1 MKKKLLRSLIK
12 NFLPP
17 IIYNKLKLLLGKKG
31 TYFNGGYKSW
41 DDSLVQSKGYDDKDI
56 LKKVLSSTLKVK
68 SGEIAYERDGILFD
82 RIEYSWQVLTGI
94 VWVAA
99 RNSGRLCVLDMGGS
113 LGTTYFQNSRFLNKI
128 NLSSWNI
135 VEQAHYVLAGKT
147 YIQDEILRFHDSI
160 ENCLNECVPNVVLI
174 SSSLQYMQDP
184 SAVLESLSRIGADAI
199 IIDRTII
206 NNSKSNIIYVQ
217 HATPSVGG
225 SYPCYSISESWLIDT
240 LEKTYDLV
248 ESFDS
253 LLFPELT
260 TINST
265 LKGYIFSKK
274 NIKD

>member
-1 MKKKLLRSLIK
+1 MRSLIK
-12 NFLPP
+12 NLLPP
-17 IIYNKLKLLLGKKG
+17 IIYTILKLLLGKKG
-31 TYFNGGYKSW
+31 TYFTGEYKSW
-41 DDSLVQSKGYDDKDI
+41 DDALVHCKGYDDKDI
-56 LKKVLSSTLKVK
+56 LKKVLNSTLKVK
-68 SGEIAYERDGILFD
+68 SGEMAYERDGILFD

-94 VWVAA
+94 IWVAA
-99 RNSGRLCVLDMGGS
+99 RNSGRLCVLDIGGS
-113 LGTTYFQNSRFLNKI
+113 LGTTYFQNNRFFNEIK
-128 NLSSWNI
+128 LSSWNI
-135 VEQAHYVLAGKT
+135 VEQTHYVKAGRAH
-147 YIQDEILRFHDSI
+147 IQDEMLRFHDSI
-160 ENCLNECVPNVVLI
+160 ENCLNECNPNVVLI
-174 SSSLQYMQDP
+174 SNSLQYMPDP
-184 SAVLESLSRIGADAI
+184 GVVLDSLSRIGADAI

-225 SYPCYSISESWLIDT
+225 SYPCYSISESWLIDR

-260 TINST
+260 EINST